1 MSYPNLLK
9 PLDLGF
15 TTLKNRVVMGSMH
28 TGLEDRFWNYGKLAA
43 YFEARAKG
51 GAGMLVTGGIS
62 PNREGWLAP
71 AGGTLNNK
79 LDVFNHKRVT
89 RAAHRHGAKMILQ
102 ILHSGRYGYQ
112 PFVVSA
118 SAIKSPISP
127 FKPRAMTEKQILA
140 TVADFAN
147 TALLAKKAGYD
158 GVEVMGSE
166 GYLINQFLSSHVNQR
181 SDRWGGDIH
190 GRMRFA
196 QSIVQAIRGAVGDKF
211 IIMFRL
217 SLLDL
222 VPDGNTMDEVIT
234 VAKMLEDSGVTLL
247 NTGIGWHEARVPT
260 IVTSVPRAAFADV
273 SAEIKKHV
281 KMPVIAS
288 NRINMP
294 ETAEKILESNQAD
307 LIQMARPF
315 LADPEWVNKAATNRS
330 DEINTCIACNQAC
343 LDHTFANK
351 RASCLVNPQACHET
365 ELVYVKTK
373 SPRRV
378 GVIGGGVAGMSAAIT
393 AAQCGHQVTL
403 FEASSELGGQFNYA
417 KVIPGKEEFHETV
430 RYFKRMLELRGVNVE
445 LNRIMT
451 REELISQHLDDV
463 IIATGVVPR
472 SLKLEGAD
480 LPHVHSYADVL
491 SGKVVCGKR
500 VAVIGAG
507 GIGYDMSEFLVAPSE
522 QDEPQ
527 TISEWRSEWGV
538 TQEADYE
545 TEGGLVKPHAP
556 TPEREVYMLQ
566 RKDTPFGKD
575 LGKTTGWV
583 HRAHIKKNM
592 VKTLGGVSYQ
602 RITPEGLWI
611 ERGGQEQL
619 LRVDDIVVCA
629 GQVSV
634 ADLIIEDASFET
646 KVHVIGGAKLAG
658 ELDAKR
664 AIKEG
669 AEVAAALG

>member
-222 VPDGNTMDEVIT
+222 VPDGNTMDEVI
-234 VAKMLEDSGVTLL
+234 
-247 NTGIGWHEARVPT
+247 
-260 IVTSVPRAAFADV
+260 AAD
-273 SAEIKKHV
+273 I
-281 KMPVIAS
+281 P
-288 NRINMP
+288 
-294 ETAEKILESNQAD
+294 
-307 LIQMARPF
+307 
-315 LADPEWVNKAATNRS
+315 AT
-330 DEINTCIACNQAC
+330 
-343 LDHTFANK
+343 
-351 RASCLVNPQACHET
+351 P
-365 ELVYVKTK
+365 
-373 SPRRV
+373 P
-378 GVIGGGVAGMSAAIT
+378 
-393 AAQCGHQVTL
+393 
-403 FEASSELGGQFNYA
+403 
-417 KVIPGKEEFHETV
+417 P
-430 RYFKRMLELRGVNVE
+430 
-445 LNRIMT
+445 
-451 REELISQHLDDV
+451 
-463 IIATGVVPR
+463 
-472 SLKLEGAD
+472 
-480 LPHVHSYADVL
+480 
-491 SGKVVCGKR
+491 
-500 VAVIGAG
+500 
-507 GIGYDMSEFLVAPSE
+507 
-522 QDEPQ
+522 
-527 TISEWRSEWGV
+527 
-538 TQEADYE
+538 
-545 TEGGLVKPHAP
+545 
-556 TPEREVYMLQ
+556 
-566 RKDTPFGKD
+566 
-575 LGKTTGWV
+575 
-583 HRAHIKKNM
+583 
-592 VKTLGGVSYQ
+592 
-602 RITPEGLWI
+602 ITPTRLG
-611 ERGGQEQL
+611 
-619 LRVDDIVVCA
+619 
-629 GQVSV
+629 
-634 ADLIIEDASFET
+634 DLVFT
-646 KVHVIGGAKLAG
+646 
-658 ELDAKR
+658 
-664 AIKEG
+664 
-669 AEVAAALG
+669 